1 MNRWKDAWVIFKR
14 DLRGDRLYLIMN
26 VLFMLYMAL
35 MMSFMF
41 EPGEREASLL
51 KPLADFMLLLLIP
64 FTGFY
69 FSRRSFNYLKEDS
82 YTQMLRFYRTLPIP
96 ADAVMLGRIIQL
108 VTAIFF
114 NGVLYFPALYL
125 LSATLRSELS
135 LAGYIAFALTWC
147 GYGLLLNGAYIYFE
161 FLKKGSTYLWM
172 SLAAMVLVALLAF
185 VVNGFGGNLIELT
198 VGFSGRYALL
208 SPLMW
213 GSLVC
218 GTLGVSLFA
227 AITKRKLAVRDLA

>member
-41 EPGEREASLL
+41 EPGEREASFL

-96 ADAVMLGRIIQL
+96 ADVVILGRIIQL
-108 VTAIFF
+108 VTAMLFNSVLFF
-114 NGVLYFPALYL
+114 PVLYL
-125 LSATLRSELS
+125 LAASLRSELS
-135 LAGYIAFALTWC
+135 PAGYIAFALTWC

-161 FLKKGSTYLWM
+161 LLKKGTIYLWM
-172 SLAAMVLVALLAF
+172 SLAVMMLVALLAF
-185 VVNGFGGNLIELT
+185 VVNGFGGNLVELT
-198 VGFSGRYALL
+198 VGFSGQYALF

-227 AITKRKLAVRDLA
+227 AVTKRKLAVRDLA

>member
-14 DLRGDRLYLIMN
+14 DLCGDRLYLIWN

-41 EPGEREASLL
+41 EPGEREASFL

-82 YTQMLRFYRTLPIP
+82 YTQMLRFYRTLPIS
-96 ADAVMLGRIIQL
+96 ADAVILGRIIQL
-108 VTAIFF
+108 VTATLF
-114 NGVLYFPALYL
+114 NGVLFYPGLYL
-125 LSATLRSELS
+125 LAASLRSELS
-135 LAGYIAFALTWC
+135 SAGYIAFALTWC

-218 GTLGVSLFA
+218 GTLGLLLFA
-227 AITKRKLAVRDLA
+227 SVTKRKLAVRDLA

>member
-1 MNRWKDAWVIFKR
+1 MSVLNRWKDAWVIFKR
-14 DLRGDRLYLIMN
+14 DLHGDRLYLIWN

-41 EPGEREASLL
+41 EPGEREASFL
-51 KPLADFMLLLLIP
+51 KPLADFLMLLLIP

-114 NGVLYFPALYL
+114 NGVLYFAALYL

-135 LAGYIAFALTWC
+135 PAGYIAFALTWC

-161 FLKKGSTYLWM
+161 FLKK
-172 SLAAMVLVALLAF
+172 AAHIFGCRWPRWCWLLC
-185 VVNGFGGNLIELT
+185 
-198 VGFSGRYALL
+198 SLL
-208 SPLMW
+208 SSTAS
-213 GSLVC
+213 G
-218 GTLGVSLFA
+218 G
-227 AITKRKLAVRDLA
+227 I